1 MAKLVQPN
9 LYLDWTGWLWNPA
22 NRPSVQYDR
31 GGTWQHEQIWGIWRE
46 RLVHHLCIPHNVRH
60 PSVCHCNMCHL
71 LQQSSIEQQR
81 VSMYKVSM
89 NSKTEDSYSTFF
101 LVQPHPPTVHFYPL
115 RQMELQNL
123 INRKIIPGLEGRSN
137 SPEYLI
143 RKSGPSRFQ
152 ITKISVMK
160 PEKIIK
166 LYCEDTLYFLSQ
178 KQLHDLILQGY
189 DLLDSGGNTLLS
201 GPKTNDVCK

>member
-1 MAKLVQPN
+1 
-9 LYLDWTGWLWNPA
+9 
-22 NRPSVQYDR
+22 
-31 GGTWQHEQIWGIWRE
+31 
-46 RLVHHLCIPHNVRH
+46 
-60 PSVCHCNMCHL
+60 MCHL
-71 LQQSSIEQQR
+71 LQQSSIKQQR

-89 NSKTEDSYSTFF
+89 CSEKEDSHSTFF
-101 LVQPHPPTVHFYPL
+101 LVQPHLPTVHFYSL
-115 RQMELQNL
+115 KQVELQNL

-160 PEKIIK
+160 PKKIIN
-166 LYCEDTLYFLSQ
+166 LYCEDILYFLSQ

-201 GPKTNDVCK
+201 GPKTNNVCK